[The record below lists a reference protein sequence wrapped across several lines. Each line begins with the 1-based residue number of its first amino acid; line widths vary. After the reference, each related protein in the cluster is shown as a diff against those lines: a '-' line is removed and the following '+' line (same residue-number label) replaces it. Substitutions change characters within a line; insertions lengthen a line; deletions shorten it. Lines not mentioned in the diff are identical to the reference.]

1 MPALQGIDNVRREE
15 TVAEIEESPNIGKV
29 LADRLRVAGIT
40 TAAQLHKL
48 GDAAAFRRIR
58 NELPEDA
65 CTHTRLA
72 FAGDVRGVRWHSL
85 DADLRARLK
94 QDAHR
99 VLS

>member
-1 MPALQGIDNVRREE
+1 MSDDLEDL
-15 TVAEIEESPNIGKV
+15 PNIGKV

-40 TAAQLHKL
+40 TPTQLQKL
-48 GDAAAFRRIR
+48 GDAVAFRRIR

-72 FAGDVRGVRWHSL
+72 LAGAVRGVRWHSL

-94 QDAHR
+94 EDAHK
-99 VLS
+99 VPS